1 MRPVF
6 IGIGNNG
13 MKVVWG
19 IKYEKA
25 RKLFLDSTSYIFHR
39 RIFLKKLEEIMWKIE
54 KGTHVWV
61 IFDNKPA
68 NIEILM
74 HILDNSPSDLFKL
87 AYVLSPGKEL
97 VFGERPSWA
106 DHFETVFYDSFWEF
120 LKGREDKPIWQAYL
134 EASASIGQLFT
145 KLYDYLDNQM
155 LVNVDLADFRQIV
168 RGGNIG
174 ILRLLSSV
182 DFDWH
187 WGIWERGLINI
198 LAEDKTPLEDVTKVL
213 QKFQEVLR
221 EKDIIWGVKM
231 NGNIRGMEILAL
243 LVRKW

>member
-1 MRPVF
+1 MKPVF

-19 IKYEKA
+19 IKYGNA
-25 RKLFLDSTSYIFHR
+25 RKLFLDPTSYLFHKQ
-39 RIFLKKLEEIMWKIE
+39 IFLKKLEEIMWRIE

-61 IFDNKPA
+61 IFDNKPI
-68 NIEILM
+68 NMEILT

-97 VFGERPSWA
+97 VFENKPWWA
-106 DHFETVFYDSFWEF
+106 RNFETVFYDSFWEF
-120 LKGREDKPIWQAYL
+120 LREREEKPIWQAYF
-134 EASASIGQLFT
+134 EASTSIGQMFT
-145 KLYDYLDNQM
+145 KLYEYLNNQM
-155 LVNVDLADFRQIV
+155 LVNVDLADFMQIV
-168 RGGNIG
+168 KGCNIG
-174 ILRLLSSV
+174 ILRLLTSV
-182 DFDWH
+182 DFNWH

-198 LAEDKTPLEDVTKVL
+198 LASEETSLEDVTKVL
-213 QKFQEVLR
+213 QKFQDILR

-231 NGNIRGMEILAL
+231 DRTIRGMEVLAL